1 MSNTQLNL
9 IRKQLRQQ
17 LRQKRRQLTP
27 NQQKNAA
34 KKTAQRL
41 VKLPCFKT
49 AQRIAFYQATDGELN
64 PQALIKLALKHHKK
78 CYLPVLRRFP
88 KYELAFVRI
97 YAHSRLHKHRFGFK
111 EPQGRPRLFIH
122 QLDMVCMPLVGFD
135 SHCQRLG
142 MGGGFYDRSL
152 ARKKWGQAFTVG
164 LAHQCQ
170 QVTQIP
176 IAAWDMALNAVLTPN
191 QSHLR

>member
-1 MSNTQLNL
+1 
-9 IRKQLRQQ
+9 
-17 LRQKRRQLTP
+17 
-27 NQQKNAA
+27 
-34 KKTAQRL
+34 
-41 VKLPCFKT
+41 
-49 AQRIAFYQATDGELN
+49 
-64 PQALIKLALKHHKK
+64 
-78 CYLPVLRRFP
+78 
-88 KYELAFVRI
+88 
-97 YAHSRLHKHRFGFK
+97 
-111 EPQGRPRLFIH
+111 
-122 QLDMVCMPLVGFD
+122 MPLVGFD